1 MKSAYLKDSKKMF
14 KNNIGRF
21 CSIVLIIMLGTSFF
35 IGMNAISPEMKK
47 TAEKYMKDKNIND
60 YALE

>member
-47 TAEKYMKDKNIND
+47 TAENI
-60 YALE
+60 